1 MFVVVGVL
9 WVCGCRGAVCLW
21 LYGLCVFVV
30 VGVLCVCGCMGAVCL
45 WL

>member
-9 WVCGCRGAVCLW
+9 CVCGCRGAVCLW
-21 LYGLCVFVV
+21 LYGCCVFVV
-30 VGVLCVCGCMGAVCL
+30 VRVLRVCGCRGVACL